1 MPIVYIGLG
10 SNLGEKKKN
19 LARALSELEKRRL
32 GRVLRQSKIYESG
45 PVGEGFSGDFL
56 NQVVELMTEIEP
68 RPLLSALK
76 KIERDLGRR
85 NREGPPAPRV
95 IDLDILLYDSIV
107 LNEKEL
113 IIPHPRLPERM
124 FVLRPLNDIKPD
136 IFHPVLQKSIGEIL
150 GGADSALAGQR
161 IRAL

>member
-19 LARALSELEKRRL
+19 MERALSELEKRRL
-32 GRVLRQSKIYESG
+32 GRVLRRSKIYESA
-45 PVGEGFSGDFL
+45 PVGEGLSGDFL

-76 KIERDLGRR
+76 KIERDLGRNGR
-85 NREGPPAPRV
+85 AGPPAPRV

-107 LNEKEL
+107 LNEKDL

-124 FVLRPLNDIKPD
+124 FVLMPLNDIKPD
-136 IFHPVLQKSIGEIL
+136 VFHPVLQKSIGEIL
-150 GGADSALAGQR
+150 GGAPAALAGQR
-161 IRAL
+161 IKAL